1 MGGLQASQIGFA
13 ASSGPVE
20 RYFPIARRH
29 RVGWLEF
36 SCQNPVNFPQ
46 TFDRARIRRVRALV
60 ERSGIRC
67 GLHSASFVNTAEI
80 MPTVRKAAEA
90 HLREY
95 VDLTKALGCEYLV
108 VHCGFHFSAY
118 LDRVRAALYETMA
131 RCVEYGERRKV
142 PLVIENMNR
151 LPGDSEFQ
159 YLGVTVA
166 EFRDLFRRIRSPNLG
181 LALDV
186 AHCELLPGG
195 TPPFVRAFPE
205 RIHSAQLSDN
215 RGTVDEHMTIGA
227 GRIDFGRVL
236 GALGRIDFTG
246 PLIIELFDVPK
257 KLRSLGRLR
266 RLLAEDGRRPAVRP
280 GRRRRGR
287 ASASPGRRPARS
299 RRA

>member
-1 MGGLQASQIGFA
+1 MQPSQIGYA

-20 RYFPIARRH
+20 RYFPLARR
-29 RVGWLEF
+29 RSVSWLEF

-46 TFDRARIRRVRALV
+46 TFDRARIRRVRALI

-80 MPTVRKAAEA
+80 MPTVRKAALA

-95 VDLTKALGCEYLV
+95 VDLTAALGCEYLV

-118 LDRVRAALYETMA
+118 LDTVHRALYETMA
-131 RCVEYGERRKV
+131 RAVEYGEKRRV
-142 PLVIENMNR
+142 PLVIENMNQ

-159 YLGVTVA
+159 YLGVRVD
-166 EFRDLFRRIRSPNLG
+166 EFQRLFERIRSPYLG

-215 RGTVDEHMTIGA
+215 RGRVDEHMTIGE
-227 GRIDFGRVL
+227 GTIDFRRVL
-236 GALGRIDFTG
+236 GALERIRFAG

-257 KLRSLGRLR
+257 KLRSHR
-266 RLLAEDGRRPAVRP
+266 RLLALLAENGQPGPASRKKTAA
-280 GRRRRGR
+280 RRRAAG
-287 ASASPGRRPARS
+287 RS
-299 RRA
+299 RALTR